1 MSLNNNKNIDK
12 FTLSGG
18 KRVVSAPGWRPTWFY
33 QKPQAMAF
41 LLKLGIFIF
50 LAGWSYLGI
59 WMLLKYD
66 ELFGLHP
73 DDPAESSGAR
83 ALNVTQV
90 SVVWVGVFAMTLY
103 FLIR

>member
-1 MSLNNNKNIDK
+1 MIIIL
-12 FTLSGG
+12 
-18 KRVVSAPGWRPTWFY
+18 V
-33 QKPQAMAF
+33 
-41 LLKLGIFIF
+41 KLF
-50 LAGWSYLGI
+50 LALFLIAWSGLGL

-66 ELFGLHP
+66 QLFGLHK

-90 SVVWVGVFAMTLY
+90 SSVWFGFFAVTFY

>member
-1 MSLNNNKNIDK
+1 MMI
-12 FTLSGG
+12 
-18 KRVVSAPGWRPTWFY
+18 
-33 QKPQAMAF
+33 
-41 LLKLGIFIF
+41 LLKIGIFLF
-50 LAGWSYLGI
+50 LAGWSWLGL

-66 ELFGLHP
+66 QLFGLHP

-90 SVVWVGVFAMTLY
+90 TVVWVGVFAMAFY